1 MIASRPLPRT
11 IQVTLAAAIA
21 LAPGLGGMGGQA
33 AADDT
38 STVELVLQD
47 LDFIVEDALRLEF
60 VVVGDAPD
68 VAPPTTSTTT
78 VPDTTVAPDDDQ
90 AEAESDLA
98 ATPTSP
104 STTSTTSTSTT
115 TTDPVEDDAGNSNSD
130 GSIELDPSVLT
141 TVRVSVHP
149 AIETRVGAAVLRT
162 GPVIPSAL
170 GEAMD
175 TVEVEVSRY
184 AEVDPDTG
192 ERRLQVTTP
201 MRVSGDNGP
210 TRAAILETPGPGL
223 FPITVSLLRDG
234 ELLAAHLTMI
244 EYSPSVGATDWLGPL
259 GVSVLASIPEPDPTT
274 ITSALVST
282 RNQIDLLGLLAERTD
297 VPLTIAI
304 PPSLAARVAEGDP
317 GLGTTAP
324 LLPGLLA
331 GDELV
336 ALPRLRID
344 PAAAAVADLEEFFAR
359 QLSLG
364 AEELGQAFPDSSV
377 RRTVWFAGSSISSG
391 RVTSEAATV
400 LRDLGTQL
408 VVVDFEDY
416 SSWEGSIAGLTDP
429 TLLTRIPLT
438 DGTDGRVAVIDPVNI
453 ELEPSSAAL
462 GISAVDRAVRVLAE
476 IYAIR
481 HQQGPA
487 DRSVVLSG
495 LGFGVPDAEVVAVIE
510 RLAAADRAVE
520 FRPLSASVLTTD
532 IQRIGDDE
540 VWVRW
545 PGAPEV
551 DLRPR
556 VAAVDAARVRIA
568 DIAPM
573 LPTDDPRSETWV
585 SRLEGSYSSFVTPA
599 EAAATAASVAAD
611 LDAIVAAIALPEAPI
626 FNLTGDDTPLPVTI
640 ENTGDTPLEVIV
652 QLVSSRLEIPVG
664 QRVVLEPGSTT
675 LRIEVS
681 AIGTGTFP
689 ILVEILSP
697 TGTRIGP
704 EITLTAR
711 SNSVTGLGRSVAVGL
726 VLVLLSWWLSHLR
739 RTRAS
744 RLALRLDA
752 SVDAHPSNSSQ
763 IELPFDDVANEESAR
778 HDGDP
783 GAG

>member
-1 MIASRPLPRT
+1 MIADRLLRAAVVT
-11 IQVTLAAAIA
+11 VVTVVTVTLA
-21 LAPGLGGMGGQA
+21 LAPSFDENGRQVS
-33 AADDT
+33 ADE

-78 VPDTTVAPDDDQ
+78 TTTTTPAPEND
-90 AEAESDLA
+90 EADADNGSSVSS
-98 ATPTSP
+98 TPSP
-104 STTSTTSTSTT
+104 SAASTTTSTEPDNVDDRADVA
-115 TTDPVEDDAGNSNSD
+115 DPASEA
-130 GSIELDPSVLT
+130 DPSIIT
-141 TVRVSVHP
+141 TVRVGVHP

-192 ERRLQVTTP
+192 ERRLRVTTP
-201 MRVSGDNGP
+201 MRVSGDKGP

-223 FPITVSLLRDG
+223 YPITVSLLRDG

-259 GVSVLASIPEPDPTT
+259 GISVLASIPEPDPTT

-282 RNQIDLLGLLAERTD
+282 RNQIDLLGLLAERTEL
-297 VPLTIAI
+297 PLTIAI
-304 PPSLAARVAEGDP
+304 PPSLANRVAEGDP

-336 ALPRLRID
+336 ALPQLRID
-344 PAAAAVADLEEFFAR
+344 PAAAAAADLEEFFAR

-364 AEELGQAFPDSSV
+364 AEQLGQAFPDSTV
-377 RRTVWFAGSSISSG
+377 RRTVWFAGSSVSSG

-400 LRDLGTQL
+400 LRDLGAQL
-408 VVVDFEDY
+408 VVVDYEDY

-429 TLLTRIPLT
+429 TLLTRIPHT

-487 DRSVVLSG
+487 NRSMVLSG

-510 RLAAADRAVE
+510 RLASADRAVE

-556 VAAVDAARVRIA
+556 VAAVDSARARIA

-573 LPTDDPRSETWV
+573 LPENDPRSDAWV

-599 EAAATAASVAAD
+599 EAAAIAASVAAE
-611 LDAIVAAIALPEAPI
+611 LDAIIASIALPETPI

-652 QLVSSRLEIPVG
+652 QLVSSRLEVPAG
-664 QRVVLEPGSTT
+664 QRVVLEPGATT

-697 TGTRIGP
+697 TGTRLGP
-704 EITLTAR
+704 EVTLTAR

-739 RTRAS
+739 RARS
-744 RLALRLDA
+744 ERVALRLDA
-752 SVDAHPSNSSQ
+752 SVGAHPSNSSQ
-763 IELPFDDVANEESAR
+763 IELPFDGVDADESAR
-778 HDGDP
+778 YDGDP

>member
-1 MIASRPLPRT
+1 MIAASLLRAT
-11 IQVTLAAAIA
+11 VVTVLAATLV
-21 LAPGLGGMGGQA
+21 LAPSFDENSRRVSA
-33 AADDT
+33 EDE

-78 VPDTTVAPDDDQ
+78 TTTTVPPVEDD
-90 AEAESDLA
+90 A
-98 ATPTSP
+98 ADAGSSVTGTPSP
-104 STTSTTSTSTT
+104 STTSATTSTT
-115 TTDPVEDDAGNSNSD
+115 TSTAPVDDTDDVAEPPIDA
-130 GSIELDPSVLT
+130 DPSIIT
-141 TVRVSVHP
+141 TVRVGVHP

-184 AEVDPDTG
+184 ADVDPDTG
-192 ERRLQVTTP
+192 ERRLKVTTP
-201 MRVSGDNGP
+201 MRVSGDKGP

-223 FPITVSLLRDG
+223 YPITVSLLRDG

-259 GVSVLASIPEPDPTT
+259 GISVLAAIPEPDPTT

-282 RNQIDLLGLLAERTD
+282 RNQIDLLGLLAERTEL
-297 VPLTIAI
+297 PLTIAI
-304 PPSLAARVAEGDP
+304 PPSLAARVADGDP

-336 ALPRLRID
+336 ALPRLRVD
-344 PAAAAVADLEEFFAR
+344 PAAAAAADLEEFFAR

-364 AEELGQAFPDSSV
+364 AEQLGQAFPDSTVS
-377 RRTVWFAGSSISSG
+377 RTVWFASSSVSSG

-400 LRDLGTQL
+400 LRDLGAQL
-408 VVVDFEDY
+408 VVVDYEDY

-429 TLLTRIPLT
+429 TLLTRIPHT
-438 DGTDGRVAVIDPVNI
+438 DGTDGRVAIVDPVNI

-487 DRSVVLSG
+487 DRSMVLSG

-510 RLAAADRAVE
+510 RLASADRAVE
-520 FRPLSASVLTTD
+520 FRALSASVLTTD
-532 IQRIGDDE
+532 VQRIGDDE

-556 VAAVDAARVRIA
+556 VAAVDSARARIG

-573 LPTDDPRSETWV
+573 LPESDPRSDAWV
-585 SRLEGSYSSFVTPA
+585 SLLEGSYSSFVTPA
-599 EAAATAASVAAD
+599 EAAAIAASVAGE
-611 LDAIVAAIALPEAPI
+611 LDAIIASIALPETPI

-652 QLVSSRLEIPVG
+652 QLVSSRLEAPAG
-664 QRVVLEPGSTT
+664 QRVVLEPGATT

-697 TGTRIGP
+697 TGTRLGP
-704 EITLTAR
+704 EVTLTAR

-739 RTRAS
+739 RARS
-744 RLALRLDA
+744 ERVALRLDA
-752 SVDAHPSNSSQ
+752 SVGAHPSNSSQ
-763 IELPFDDVANEESAR
+763 IELPFDGVDAEDSAR
-778 HDGDP
+778 YDGDP

>member
-1 MIASRPLPRT
+1 MTHSRLLPVVISAT
-11 IQVTLAAAIA
+11 ITTAVV
-21 LAPGLGGMGGQA
+21 LAPGFGPGGA
-33 AADDT
+33 RATAEDT
-38 STVELVLQD
+38 SAVELVLQD

-78 VPDTTVAPDDDQ
+78 VPDTTVVPDDQ
-90 AEAESDLA
+90 AEAGSDSA
-98 ATPTSP
+98 TTPTSP
-104 STTSTTSTSTT
+104 STASTTSTTTSTT
-115 TTDPVEDDAGNSNSD
+115 APAENDAGNSNSD
-130 GSIELDPSVLT
+130 GSNELNPSILT
-141 TVRVSVHP
+141 TVKVSVHP

-175 TVEVEVSRY
+175 TVEVDVSRY

-192 ERRLQVTTP
+192 ERRLRVTTP
-201 MRVSGDNGP
+201 MRVTGDKGP

-223 FPITVSLLRDG
+223 YPVTVSLLRDG

-244 EYSPSVGATDWLGPL
+244 EYSPSIGATDWLGPIGL
-259 GVSVLASIPEPDPTT
+259 SVLAAIPEPDPAT

-282 RNQIDLLGLLAERTD
+282 RNQIDLLGLLAERAD
-297 VPLTIAI
+297 VPLTVAI
-304 PPSLAARVAEGDP
+304 PPSLAVRVAEGDP

-336 ALPRLRID
+336 ALPRLRVD
-344 PAAAAVADLEEFFAR
+344 PAAAAAANLDEFFAR
-359 QLSLG
+359 QQSLG
-364 AEELGQAFPDSSV
+364 AEQLAQAFPESTIQ
-377 RRTVWFAGSSISSG
+377 RTVWFAHPSVASSH
-391 RVTSEAATV
+391 VTSEAATL
-400 LRDLGTQL
+400 LRDLGTQI
-408 VVVDFEDY
+408 VVVDYEDY
-416 SSWEGSIAGLTDP
+416 TSWEGNVAGLTDP
-429 TLLTRIPLT
+429 TLLTRIPHT

-453 ELEPSSAAL
+453 ELEPSSATL
-462 GISAVDRAVRVLAE
+462 GVSAVDRAVRVLAE

-487 DRSVVLSG
+487 DRSMVLSG
-495 LGFGVPDAEVVAVIE
+495 IGFGVPDAEVVAVIE
-510 RLAAADRAVE
+510 RLASADRAVE
-520 FRPLSASVLTTD
+520 FRPLSAAALITD
-532 IQRIGDDE
+532 IQRFGDEE

-545 PGAPEV
+545 SGAPET

-556 VAAVDAARVRIA
+556 VDAVDTARARIA

-573 LPTDDPRSETWV
+573 LPADDPRVAQWA
-585 SRLEGSYSSFVTPA
+585 SRLEGSYSSFVSPA
-599 EAAATAASVAAD
+599 EAAATTARVAAE
-611 LDAIVAAIALPEAPI
+611 LDAIVAAIVLPETPI
-626 FNLTGDDTPLPVTI
+626 FNLTGADTPLPVSI
-640 ENTGDTPLEVIV
+640 ENRGDTPLEVIV
-652 QLVSSRLEIPVG
+652 QLVSSRLEAPAG
-664 QRVVLEPGSTT
+664 QRVVLPVGSTT

-697 TGTRIGP
+697 TGTRLGP

-711 SNSVTGLGRSVAVGL
+711 SNSVTGLGRTVAVGL

-739 RTRAS
+739 RARTKRVAQ
-744 RLALRLDA
+744 RLDA
-752 SVDAHPSNSSQ
+752 SVGAHPSNAGQ
-763 IELPFDDVANEESAR
+763 IELPFDADSADDTAR

>member
-1 MIASRPLPRT
+1 MIAASLLRATVVTVLAA
-11 IQVTLAAAIA
+11 TLALSPNFDSDSRRVSAE
-21 LAPGLGGMGGQA
+21 
-33 AADDT
+33 DE

-78 VPDTTVAPDDDQ
+78 TTTTVPPVEDD
-90 AEAESDLA
+90 A
-98 ATPTSP
+98 ADAGSSVTTTPSP
-104 STTSTTSTSTT
+104 STTSATTSTT
-115 TTDPVEDDAGNSNSD
+115 TSTAPVDGTDDVAEPPIDA
-130 GSIELDPSVLT
+130 DPSIIT
-141 TVRVSVHP
+141 TVRVGVHP

-184 AEVDPDTG
+184 ADVDPDTG
-192 ERRLQVTTP
+192 ERRLKVTTP
-201 MRVSGDNGP
+201 MRVIGDKGP

-223 FPITVSLLRDG
+223 YPITVSLLRDG

-244 EYSPSVGATDWLGPL
+244 EYSPSIGATDWLGPL
-259 GVSVLASIPEPDPTT
+259 GISVLAAIPEPDPTT

-282 RNQIDLLGLLAERTD
+282 RNQIDLLGLLAERTEL
-297 VPLTIAI
+297 PLTIAI
-304 PPSLAARVAEGDP
+304 PPSLAARVADGDP

-336 ALPRLRID
+336 ALPRLRVD
-344 PAAAAVADLEEFFAR
+344 PAAAAAADLEEFFAR

-364 AEELGQAFPDSSV
+364 AEQLGQAFPDSTVS
-377 RRTVWFAGSSISSG
+377 RTVWFASSSVSSG

-400 LRDLGTQL
+400 LRDLGAQL
-408 VVVDFEDY
+408 VVVDYEDY

-429 TLLTRIPLT
+429 TLLTRIPHT
-438 DGTDGRVAVIDPVNI
+438 DGTDGRVAIVDPVNI

-487 DRSVVLSG
+487 DRSMVLSG

-510 RLAAADRAVE
+510 RLASADRAVE
-520 FRPLSASVLTTD
+520 FRALSASVLTTD
-532 IQRIGDDE
+532 VQRIGDDE

-556 VAAVDAARVRIA
+556 VAAVDSARARIA

-573 LPTDDPRSETWV
+573 LPDGDPRSDAWV
-585 SRLEGSYSSFVTPA
+585 SLLEGSYSSFVTPA
-599 EAAATAASVAAD
+599 EAAAITASVAGE
-611 LDAIVAAIALPEAPI
+611 LDAIIASITLPETPI
-626 FNLTGDDTPLPVTI
+626 FNLTGDDTPLPITI

-652 QLVSSRLEIPVG
+652 QLVSSRLEAPAG
-664 QRVVLEPGSTT
+664 QRVVLEPGATT

-697 TGTRIGP
+697 TGTRLGP
-704 EITLTAR
+704 EVTLTAR

-739 RTRAS
+739 RARS
-744 RLALRLDA
+744 ERVALRLDA
-752 SVDAHPSNSSQ
+752 SVGAHPSNSSQ
-763 IELPFDDVANEESAR
+763 IELPFDSVDAEDSAR
-778 HDGDP
+778 YDGDP